1 MANSVAEAL
10 KMASATN
17 SKTSILASNF
27 IPMEPEEIT
36 AEWLFE
42 VINQYR
48 KLREMSLVKD
58 PDDLL
63 SCEIA
68 EKKSSKG
75 RLSSTYIIDI
85 KFKVRPQFEHLKSIL
100 NKNILQILLTQK
112 FAELAPCYR
121 LIIIRKSA
129 LWT

>member
-85 KFKVRPQFEHLKSIL
+85 KFKVRPQFEHLR
-100 NKNILQILLTQK
+100 
-112 FAELAPCYR
+112 ELR
-121 LIIIRKSA
+121 NFM
-129 LWT
+129 

>member
-1 MANSVAEAL
+1 
-10 KMASATN
+10 
-17 SKTSILASNF
+17 
-27 IPMEPEEIT
+27 MEPEEIT
-36 AEWLFE
+36 ADWLFE

-85 KFKVRPQFEHLKSIL
+85 KFKVRPQFEHLR
-100 NKNILQILLTQK
+100 
-112 FAELAPCYR
+112 ELR
-121 LIIIRKSA
+121 NFM
-129 LWT
+129 

>member
-1 MANSVAEAL
+1 
-10 KMASATN
+10 MASTSSN
-17 SKTSILASNF
+17 SSKEESKKKILSTDF

-48 KLREMSLVKD
+48 QLREMSLVKS
-58 PDDLL
+58 PDDLM

-75 RLSSTYIIDI
+75 RLSSTYIIDV
-85 KFKVRPQFEHLKSIL
+85 KFKVGEK
-100 NKNILQILLTQK
+100 QK
-112 FAELAPCYR
+112 FKFVHKTFFL
-121 LIIIRKSA
+121 SA
-129 LWT
+129 KLQRN

>member
-1 MANSVAEAL
+1 MAAA
-10 KMASATN
+10 K
-17 SKTSILASNF
+17 SILSSNF

-48 KLREMSLVKD
+48 SLKELSLVKEA
-58 PDDLL
+58 DDLI

-85 KFKVRPQFEHLKSIL
+85 KFKVKKKHLECS
-100 NKNILQILLTQK
+100 
-112 FAELAPCYR
+112 
-121 LIIIRKSA
+121 
-129 LWT
+129 

>member
-1 MANSVAEAL
+1 
-10 KMASATN
+10 
-17 SKTSILASNF
+17 
-27 IPMEPEEIT
+27 MEPEEIT

-85 KFKVRPQFEHLKSIL
+85 KFKVRPQFEHILKNL
-100 NKNILQILLTQK
+100 FEKAGCK
-112 FAELAPCYR
+112 
-121 LIIIRKSA
+121 KSMY
-129 LWT
+129 